1 MYSLAKQINHRPIPK
16 LIAVG
21 LAAAAALAALLFLA
35 WPAAVMGQS
44 ELALSDFDREGLE
57 VEALAL
63 FIAGDAGSEPA
74 LYNASSRWD
83 ASGELLDGEIGIGQD
98 DVPVQRIMSLSD
110 GATLRFNDA
119 DGDLS
124 LKDHFGANGDGSD
137 LTVWV
142 QTAGGSVSFPASG
155 FGSAGGNYINF
166 NVPSNAAA
174 HVAGIGAGDRF
185 ILALTRPTP
194 IPTPSPTPSPTPTP
208 EPTPTPTPSPT
219 PTPTPS
225 PTPTPA
231 PEPPAR
237 PQGLTIGSYT
247 HDAVTLT
254 WTDPGDASISGY
266 QILRRVQGPG
276 AGFAPIAEDTGSAA
290 TTYVD
295 ASVVAETRYTYRVKA
310 RNSAGLSEQSSYA
323 NVDVPAIPAPAA
335 PQGLTAGS
343 VTHESVP
350 LTWDD
355 PDDDSITGY
364 QVLRRVRADGTDF
377 AVIEDDTGKADTE
390 FTDATVEP
398 ETDYAYRVKARNSAG
413 LSPASSDANADVPAA
428 PAQLNQQLN
437 LFAGQLRAIDADGT
451 LISQTVELSWE
462 DPDDDAITGY
472 RILRKVVDAG
482 TDFAV
487 IKADTGTTGLW
498 YSDAT
503 VEPGTRYAYRV
514 QAIIPDGLSSPFN
527 DAEVETGALA
537 PPPEPPT
544 GMEQNVMSGGPFSL
558 DPSKHFALHFDN
570 DVPEGI
576 WANANTMWVLDRYQ
590 HKVFAYNRS
599 NMAHDADK
607 SFDLSPPSLT
617 SAFDIWSDGTTMWV
631 ADDVDPGRAYQ
642 LNSSPVGQRDSDK
655 DLVLDADHSN
665 PWGIW
670 ANEDTMWLT
679 KLASGQNV
687 AIWAYDRDTKQRD
700 TSSDIVLGITSTLGP
715 IVFVHGIWSDG
726 TTMWVTYRNPNDHKL
741 SAFDLATGDRAEDL
755 DFNLFDPKYGN
766 VNGLWSDGT
775 TMWVSRRTMNDA
787 FLIAYRMPLLRELEA
802 HGIGKPVVG
811 HDPEI
816 KGSGIV
822 LSGNLLEDFDLTTT
836 EYAFNVTGNISEV
849 TLKWTLMPN
858 VRVSVNRAD
867 SDRDRPGHQV
877 RLDYGRNEIVVT
889 AIAPDGVTR
898 QDYTLT
904 ALRASDAAMGW
915 DPFQDINAAPA
926 TDYPDTC
933 STFRT
938 KWVVNG
944 NSIEAYSRATDGR
957 DPELDFTAA
966 ARAAGNTDV
975 VGIACDAG
983 TMWVQDGDDAKVYAY
998 NMPFPNNTPRGVTAT
1013 GVTRNRVSLGWLPP
1027 SVSYAEVT
1035 RYEVWRYD
1043 NAWPAWQTLKRLT
1056 SNVSATSAIHGG
1068 HSHEWTYDHDD
1079 DPATLGV
1086 LVYKNR
1092 QFSVNGRNLYHW
1104 YYVDGAG
1111 DRVKLDRP
1119 EIDIFDANWEY
1130 DADYD
1135 RNPQTAKTKVPVQL
1149 GNFSVAGS
1157 NESWWYWEDAARQ
1170 RYMIVPDT
1178 VTDASAWEYGIW
1190 EQSYYDHDRN
1200 SRTPKVVLQFG
1211 GAGWYYTG
1219 DHDNDPNTPDQPIV
1233 IYPYTYT
1240 DNTAMAGGVEYVY
1253 LVYARYQYGR
1263 SEGAD
1268 AYVIAASN
1276 TISRPSAPENLTK
1289 TVTRNSVT
1297 LRWDAPADR
1306 TATGYRIE
1314 RYTYGEYSDDGS
1326 NKRVV
1331 LAERRSGRS
1340 YTDRAVDPA
1349 KGYYWVVYSVNRHGV
1364 LSDEERSVS
1373 VFIGSFPDPE

>member
-1 MYSLAKQINHRPIPK
+1 MRADRDTTKKQAYEVHLIIYSLAKQINHRPIPK

-35 WPAAVMGQS
+35 WPAAAQGQLS
-44 ELALSDFDREGLE
+44 LSDFDREGLE

-472 RILRKVVDAG
+472 RILRKVVNAG

-503 VEPGTRYAYRV
+503 VEPGTRYAYQV
-514 QAIIPDGLSSPFN
+514 QAIIPDGFSSPFN
-527 DAEVETGALA
+527 DVEVETDALP
-537 PPPEPPT
+537 PPPEPTPT
-544 GMEQNVMSGGPFSL
+544 PTPLAMRVITDDGPFSRDSDKEFNTL
-558 DPSKHFALHFDN
+558 QAAGNTAPID
-570 DVPEGI
+570 I
-576 WANANTMWVLDRYQ
+576 WGDSRTMYTTDANNVSS
-590 HKVFAYNRS
+590 VFAYNRS
-599 NMAHDADK
+599 DMAHNSDR
-607 SFDLSPPSLT
+607 SFNLHNDNSSPSGL
-617 SAFDIWSDGTTMWV
+617 WSDGRTMWV
-631 ADDVDPGRAYQ
+631 VDYSDKILYAYR
-642 LNSSPVGQRDSDK
+642 LSNGARDSSKDLTLGTSSPIPTGIWGNRDTLWVATHNQTPNSVGKILAFNRSTKLRDSDK
-655 DLVLDADHSN
+655 DITTHR
-665 PWGIW
+665 
-670 ANEDTMWLT
+670 M
-679 KLASGQNV
+679 GQ
-687 AIWAYDRDTKQRD
+687 QP
-700 TSSDIVLGITSTLGP
+700 S
-715 IVFVHGIWSDG
+715 GIWSDG
-726 TTMWVTYRNPNDHKL
+726 TTLWAVLGTDEAIY
-741 SAFDLATGDRAEDL
+741 AYDLATGVREEALDFTLSTEDL
-755 DFNLFDPKYGN
+755 DRAWGI
-766 VNGLWSDGT
+766 WSDGE
-775 TMWVSRRTMNDA
+775 TMWVSDSYYEKI
-787 FLIAYRMPLLRELEA
+787 FAYRMPTNYQAR
-802 HGIGKPVVG
+802 
-811 HDPEI
+811 
-816 KGSGIV
+816 
-822 LSGNLLEDFDLTTT
+822 LEDLAVYPYNIVGGTNDLGDFHWTT
-836 EYAFNVTGNISEV
+836 EEYVLNVTGEKAEV
-849 TLKWTLMPN
+849 TLDWTPKDPN
-858 VRVSVNRAD
+858 ARVRASR
-867 SDRDRPGHQV
+867 SDTDRGRVGHQMAL
-877 RLDYGRNEIVVT
+877 RYGSNEITFRVT
-889 AIAPDGVTR
+889 APGNIRKT
-898 QDYTLT
+898 YTLT
-904 ALRASDAAMGW
+904 VNRASDAAMGW
-915 DPFQDINAAPA
+915 NPVLEDGAPTGGYA
-926 TDYPDTC
+926 DTC
-933 STFRT
+933 TT
-938 KWVVNG
+938 GLAKWQVNG
-944 NSIEAYSRATDGR
+944 DNIEAYSRSTDER
-957 DPELDFTAA
+957 DSVLDFTAA
-966 ARAAGNTDV
+966 ARAAGNRDV
-975 VGIACDAG
+975 VGIACG
-983 TMWVQDGDDAKVYAY
+983 IHTMWVQDGDDGKVYAY
-998 NMPFPNNTPRGVTAT
+998 NMPAYANAPQRVTAT
-1013 GVTRNRVSLGWLPP
+1013 ATQGRVSLRWTAPNLAHG
-1027 SVSYAEVT
+1027 EVT
-1035 RYEVWRYD
+1035 GYEVWRYD
-1043 NAWPAWQTLKRLT
+1043 GAWSDWQTIKKLASLNAVSEYGNPSYPDLSIPASRVRQFEYGDHDGDGVDSWLHDHDGDDANNNGCKDSVNNDVCAPAQDDSLSLT
-1056 SNVSATSAIHGG
+1056 PEVGEPSTPRQYVWPTPY
-1068 HSHEWTYDHDD
+1068 EWLYDHDN
-1079 DPATLGV
+1079 
-1086 LVYKNR
+1086 NR
-1092 QFSVNGRNLYHW
+1092 GTPLR
-1104 YYVDGAG
+1104 
-1111 DRVKLDRP
+1111 
-1119 EIDIFDANWEY
+1119 
-1130 DADYD
+1130 
-1135 RNPQTAKTKVPVQL
+1135 
-1149 GNFSVAGS
+1149 
-1157 NESWWYWEDAARQ
+1157 
-1170 RYMIVPDT
+1170 IVPPG
-1178 VTDASAWEYGIW
+1178 TDLSAG
-1190 EQSYYDHDRN
+1190 YYMH
-1200 SRTPKVVLQFG
+1200 
-1211 GAGWYYTG
+1211 
-1219 DHDNDPNTPDQPIV
+1219 DHDNDKNTDMDLLV
-1233 IYPYTYT
+1233 VYPHHVYT

-1263 SEGAD
+1263 SSGAHVN
-1268 AYVIAASN
+1268 VIAASN
-1276 TISRPSAPENLTK
+1276 TISRPSAPENLAK
-1289 TVTRNSVT
+1289 TVTSNSAT
-1297 LRWDAPADR
+1297 LRWDAPADG

-1314 RYTYGEYSDDGS
+1314 RYIIGEYTDDGS
-1326 NKRVV
+1326 NKRKV
-1331 LAERRSGRS
+1331 LTARQSGRS
-1340 YTDRAVDPA
+1340 YTDRAIDPA
-1349 KGYYWVVYSVNRHGV
+1349 KGYIWEVYSVNRHGI
-1364 LSDEERSVS
+1364 LSAEERSVS
-1373 VFIGSFPDPE
+1373 VYIGSFPDP